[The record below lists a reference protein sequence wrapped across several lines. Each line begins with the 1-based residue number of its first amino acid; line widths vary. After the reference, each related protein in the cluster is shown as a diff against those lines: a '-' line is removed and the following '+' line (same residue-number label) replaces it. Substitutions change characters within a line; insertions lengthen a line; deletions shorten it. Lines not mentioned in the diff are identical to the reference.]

1 MFINIP
7 IHFID
12 TYIHA
17 LESLEGEKPVGQY
30 LVTRPITDLGL
41 GLFLKQGITQ
51 REKSKFKP
59 KSKYLTSFE
68 NIQLFLLS
76 PPLAPFPP
84 ADSLGI
90 CRYSPRSRPELS
102 NRTFCDGRNVLQ
114 LHCLRRVATGHTETL
129 EMFLERT
136 RNRTFYSS
144 YLN

>member
-68 NIQLFLLS
+68 N
-76 PPLAPFPP
+76 
-84 ADSLGI
+84 
-90 CRYSPRSRPELS
+90 YPRSNKILCFFLFPS
-102 NRTFCDGRNVLQ
+102 NTI
-114 LHCLRRVATGHTETL
+114 
-129 EMFLERT
+129 
-136 RNRTFYSS
+136 S
-144 YLN
+144 